1 VKLSHD
7 DSELT
12 LSAMHIPSSIRFML
26 SGAALACGIFFLV
39 SAAVPP
45 PKEAVMVNGLE
56 FAHWEQGQP
65 PVKLIR
71 SSEGFC
77 ALTMV
82 RGAFEGGGE
91 HVRLWVEADGFWYLG
106 GRSFQADVSAECV
119 IVRYRELAGVVR

>member
-1 VKLSHD
+1 
-7 DSELT
+7 
-12 LSAMHIPSSIRFML
+12 MRIPASVRFML

-39 SAAVPP
+39 SAALPP
-45 PKEAVMVNGLE
+45 NEAVMVNGLE

-77 ALTMV
+77 ALTMA
-82 RGAFEGGGE
+82 RGRFEGGGE
-91 HVRLWVEADGFWYLG
+91 DVRVWVEADGFWYLG
-106 GRSFQADVSAECV
+106 GHSHQADVSAECV